1 MDYALD
7 VVNLQFFV
15 YSFVVFAYLGVLV
28 MMMMISNCKCIY
40 TMATMY
46 IPQCN
51 DVYVYVRTYV

>member
-28 MMMMISNCKCIY
+28 MMMMISNCIY
-40 TMATMY
+40 HGNHV
-46 IPQCN
+46 PQCN
-51 DVYVYVRTYV
+51 DVN